1 VSLFKSLQSKGWRF
15 LLAGGVNSLFGWAMY
30 SLGIVLGAPI
40 WLALIIGA
48 AAGVAF
54 NFLTIGGYVFKDLS
68 AGKLPRFILAY
79 VVVYGVNLTALTLL
93 KPLLVNPVWAQLVL
107 TPLVAA
113 LSFVLMSQWV
123 FAPTRG

>member
-1 VSLFKSLQSKGWRF
+1 VSLLKSLQRKGWRF

-68 AGKLPRFILAY
+68 AGRLPRFIMAY
-79 VVVYGVNLTALTLL
+79 VVVYGVNLAALTLL